1 MRKEQFK
8 NKEDWKHYDQHK
20 VKDGFNDNKKVVK
33 GRPRAI
39 QNRVKETLQNT
50 KTKDKIIE
58 NERKMRSFKF

>member
-33 GRPRAI
+33 GRTRAI